1 MSSDGLSLGYR
12 ILWRLRKAVMSVFG
26 PAQLGGQN
34 DPHVRLDRERSAR
47 IAEAKA
53 KKASRSQ

>member
-26 PAQLGGQN
+26 PAQLGGED
-34 DPHVRLDRERSAR
+34 DPHVRLDREKTAR
-47 IAEAKA
+47 IAAAKA
-53 KKASRSQ
+53 KKADSSR